1 MSSAT
6 ELASFAVSR
15 LTIEGATAEA
25 LAPLGLPVEVAESW
39 ERFAA
44 PLVRTVFLARDGEG
58 IVGAAITAGRP
69 LSAYLK
75 IGGIWAAGRVAAR
88 DRAALR
94 GLLAE
99 AAEAFAWESGFA
111 VVKRECA
118 LLNGT
123 AVPGGEGDEDAAFFT
138 AAGYETVPAPQI
150 AAPIPDP
157 GPPVPAAQVKWRTR
171 AARTAVPYMRQTTD
185 FTCGP
190 AALSMLLA
198 HHGLLERVS
207 RTTEL
212 ALWREATTV
221 LACDPYGLA
230 LAARGQGLTPR
241 IVISTSEALFLDA
254 GATEQERELGRF
266 IQGDFAGQAASE
278 GIEIARCAFDVAE
291 LATVIRDGGAAILL
305 VDEVLVHGDVC
316 PHWILVHA
324 MDGDVFLAHD
334 PWTETG
340 QGESWVDGYDVPY
353 PAASLDR
360 IAWTGQPAVRA
371 MLTFTR

>member
-1 MSSAT
+1 MPFTT
-6 ELASFAVSR
+6 EVGSFAVSR
-15 LTIEGATAEA
+15 APIESATSEG
-25 LAPLGLPVEVAESW
+25 LAPFGLPAEVTESW
-39 ERFAA
+39 ARFAA
-44 PLVRTVFLARDGEG
+44 PLVRNVFLARDEAG
-58 IVGAAITAGRP
+58 IAGAAITAGRP
-69 LSAYLK
+69 LSGYLK
-75 IGGIWAAGRVAAR
+75 IGGIWAAGRVDAQAR
-88 DRAALR
+88 PALR
-94 GLLAE
+94 RALAE

-111 VVKRECA
+111 AVKRECA
-118 LLNGT
+118 
-123 AVPGGEGDEDAAFFT
+123 AADDEDAVSFT
-138 AAGYETVPAPQI
+138 AAGYETVPAPEI

-157 GPPVPAAQVKWRTR
+157 GQAVPAAQVKWRTR
-171 AARTAVPYMRQTTD
+171 TGRTAVPYMRQTTD

-198 HHGLLERVS
+198 HYGLLERVN

-230 LAARGQGLTPR
+230 LAARGQGVTPR
-241 IVISTSEALFLDA
+241 IVISTGEALFLAED
-254 GATEQERELGRF
+254 ATEQERELGRF
-266 IQGDFAGQAASE
+266 IQNGFAGRAVRE
-278 GIEIARCAFDVAE
+278 GVETERRAFDVAE
-291 LATVIRDGGAAILL
+291 LAKLVEDGGAAILL

-324 MDGDVFLAHD
+324 MDGDAFIAHD

-360 IAWTGQPAVRA
+360 IAWTGQPAIRA